1 MILIITLSGDS
12 CSRGRGLADQYF
24 SGDVMSSLEEVSNP
38 YHHIKTV
45 RIIGDTAY
53 IDKSS
58 WRNSETRFTNHVLI
72 PFATRILRN
81 SLQLPVTWDKM
92 WHMSPS
98 NAHQSD
104 GYYRL
109 CFCIGHKNHWI
120 GQKKQLFNSPNFR
133 LRRLAVY
140 VANGCRNGTLFCLSC
155 QKGLRLERI
164 PTVWSRQRSAY
175 IQGHVV

>member
-1 MILIITLSGDS
+1 MN
-12 CSRGRGLADQYF
+12 
-24 SGDVMSSLEEVSNP
+24 LEQEVSNP

-72 PFATRILRN
+72 PFAIRILRN

-104 GYYRL
+104 GYCRL
-109 CFCIGHKNHWI
+109 CFCIGHKNQWT
-120 GQKKQLFNSPNFR
+120 GQKKQLFNSPNFW
-133 LRRLAVY
+133 LGRLAVY
-140 VANGCRNGTLFCLSC
+140 VANGCSNGTLFCLSC

-164 PTVWSRQRSAY
+164 PTVWTRQRSAY